1 MLHTYKLQC
10 QWAYIRTFKMKK
22 EKKVYAQGIPF
33 SFDPVWSIFKFGFG
47 SIPGLNVV
55 YRRIPLYS
63 TYIWILRSTSQKSIF
78 KCSSTLFSG
87 LNFVDAKTKLCL
99 YIFFTLK
106 LVLLEQWTWIW
117 RWRYTKLGQEL
128 TSWIPKKR
136 RCYHICHRWLRFCSW
151 LCT

>member
-1 MLHTYKLQC
+1 
-10 QWAYIRTFKMKK
+10 MKK

-78 KCSSTLFSG
+78 KCSKYFI
-87 LNFVDAKTKLCL
+87 FRPQLC
-99 YIFFTLK
+99 
-106 LVLLEQWTWIW
+106 W
-117 RWRYTKLGQEL
+117 
-128 TSWIPKKR
+128 
-136 RCYHICHRWLRFCSW
+136 C
-151 LCT
+151 